1 LSTTFNIGGV
11 SFHPAPT
18 GVRVVYAEG
27 YAAFFIP
34 APDPQLSVITR
45 LGCWGSFIN
54 RNFFDCQP
62 GQSYAPLMTS
72 LSSSPLGP
80 NHGRLRAT
88 VIGPCEP
95 FLTVSEPNPALLQPM
110 IRTLLPPWPRS

>member
-1 LSTTFNIGGV
+1 MLDIGSAFEVVLYGSNPSRGKINTDKLRRREKV
-11 SFHPAPT
+11 PTSACPALN
-18 GVRVVYAEG
+18 
-27 YAAFFIP
+27 
-34 APDPQLSVITR
+34 APVL
-45 LGCWGSFIN
+45 
-54 RNFFDCQP
+54 
-62 GQSYAPLMTS
+62 TS